1 MEFEPIE
8 HAICSIANKRKTT
21 VNELASITKEDTKT
35 IISLIGL
42 GISKNIIKVI
52 NEKSEKYYTLT
63 PFGEKQLEIMS
74 SKIMDG
80 WNSVI
85 KAINAKDLETFV
97 KIVGENKEWVKYLR
111 YTRMVPTEDADF
123 ILETYEKINKS
134 KRKKKKTN
142 LDVQKLQTD
151 AEIKRTQALT
161 EQQWKFD
168 DQNYE
173 ITRDHNEYVDLNYYD
188 NNNSNY

>member
-21 VNELASITKEDTKT
+21 VNELTNITKEDTVT
-35 IISLIGL
+35 IISLLSL
-42 GISKNIIKVI
+42 GISKNIITEV
-52 NEKSEKYYTLT
+52 NEKSKKYYTLT

-85 KAINAKDLETFV
+85 TAINKKDIDTFV

-111 YTRMVPTEDADF
+111 YTKMVPSEDADF
-123 ILETYEKINKS
+123 ILETYEKIIKS
-134 KRKKKKTN
+134 KQKKKKTS
-142 LDVQKLQTD
+142 LDVQRLQTD
-151 AEIKRTQALT
+151 AEIKRSKALT
-161 EQQWKFD
+161 AQQWKFD

-173 ITRDHNEYVDLNYYD
+173 ITRDHNEYVDQNYYD
-188 NNNSNY
+188 PNNNY